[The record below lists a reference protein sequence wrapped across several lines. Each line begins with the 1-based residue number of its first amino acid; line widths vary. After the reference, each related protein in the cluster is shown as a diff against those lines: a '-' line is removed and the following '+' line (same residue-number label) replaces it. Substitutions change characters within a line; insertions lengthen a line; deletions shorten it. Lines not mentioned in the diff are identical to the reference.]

1 VGSNPSLPTDPKEL
15 SMQDRKLIL
24 IAGRNAVLAQELE
37 EMIWPAGFETRM
49 LTGLELG
56 ILDIERLCRNLENLA
71 PALVINTIGYAS
83 PDGAEQQRTLTQA
96 RSHWS
101 VADLAEAAGSLG
113 IPLLH
118 LSSDQVFAGDKFGP
132 YLETDSPDAISVFGQ
147 AQAAGEA
154 EVAAHCQHFAILRTG
169 WLFGAKGHNM
179 LKTMLS
185 LGRRGGRVHV
195 PNDHIAGPTPVRELC
210 GAMRRI
216 GIALMNRE
224 FEHGTTLHFTGA
236 PAATW
241 FEFAAHALRRA
252 TPYQAAPDLIPI
264 TPNRFGVTGAPA
276 RRTELDCSRTR
287 HLLQLE
293 QPDWRRALDD
303 CVEEICLA
311 EQRSTDISAQ
321 NQLDPL
327 PYRPMAPEERRR
339 GYLPFG
345 VSADRRQAGR

>member
-1 VGSNPSLPTDPKEL
+1 
-15 SMQDRKLIL
+15 MQDRKLIL

-37 EMIWPAGFETRM
+37 EMIWPAGFETRT

-56 ILDIERLCRNLENLA
+56 ILDIERVRRNLETLA
-71 PALVINTIGYAS
+71 PALIINTIGYAS
-83 PDGAEQQRTLTQA
+83 PDSAEHHRTLTQA

-101 VADLAEAAGSLG
+101 VGDLAEAAGSLG

-118 LSSDQVFAGDKFGP
+118 LSSDQVFAGDKFGA
-132 YLETDSPDAISVFGQ
+132 YLETDTPDAISVFGQ

-154 EVAAHCQHFAILRTG
+154 EVAAHCANFAILRTG

-216 GIALMNRE
+216 GLALMNRE
-224 FEHGTTLHFTGA
+224 FDTGITLHFTGA
-236 PAATW
+236 PASTW
-241 FEFAAHALRRA
+241 FEFAAHALRQA
-252 TPYQAAPDLIPI
+252 APYQAAPELVPI

-311 EQRSTDISAQ
+311 EQRSIDIAAQ
-321 NQLDPL
+321 HQLDPL
-327 PYRPMAPEERRR
+327 PYRRMVPEERRR

-345 VSADRRQAGR
+345 ISSERRQAGR